1 MTNENKLEYG
11 HQVDIPI
18 EAYHAD
24 SEWITSTKLKR
35 FAESPALYNVKEQIA
50 ESASIRIGKAVH
62 AYALNDQDEIDSIR
76 IFDDRRSKAYKD
88 FAKTEEATTALILNR
103 KEYDIAN
110 HCADALYEDDVTC
123 NLLDSGGFAESVL
136 CWTDHLAMKCKARP
150 DLLNRNAKLVCDI
163 KTIANFSLRDIYR
176 SFEKFRYHLQASHY
190 LAGCRTIFGTDSDW
204 QFVFCFVETKAPFRT
219 TAISLSDY
227 SLSRSDDFRFELLE
241 RIRVAEKLGK
251 FEDSLANSLTQIDL
265 PERCYE

>member
-1 MTNENKLEYG
+1 MSVDAHKETLGFQTEVTQLLDLMIHSLYSNKEIFMRELISNAA
-11 HQVDIPI
+11 DASDKLRF
-18 EAYHAD
+18 EAL
-24 SEWITSTKLKR
+24 S
-35 FAESPALYNVKEQIA
+35 N
-50 ESASIRIGKAVH
+50 
-62 AYALNDQDEIDSIR
+62 
-76 IFDDRRSKAYKD
+76 
-88 FAKTEEATTALILNR
+88 
-103 KEYDIAN
+103 
-110 HCADALYEDDVTC
+110 DALYEDDVTC

-241 RIRVAEKLGK
+241 RIRVAENLGK